1 MAKSPDAFRT
11 ISEVASWLG
20 VQAHVLRFWESKFSQ
35 VRPVKR
41 AGGRRYYRPAD
52 MRLIGG
58 IKTLLHDDGMTIKGV
73 QKILREQGVAHVSTL
88 SPPLDGEA
96 DDTLEAVAET
106 GGTVL
111 AFKAKPTPEKAPQTG
126 GATSARPTRSDDS
139 DKSDGASSAGALPSF
154 LSNPPTSTPAP
165 DTPRA
170 APPAPVTPGQVAA
183 APGVGTPL
191 DSDLPYTPGVLG
203 HLAGI
208 SVLSRDQA
216 DRIAPLTRALRD
228 WYDRHAKAGWG

>member
-11 ISEVASWLG
+11 ISEVAAWLG

-41 AGGRRYYRPAD
+41 AGGRRYYRPSD

-73 QKILREQGVAHVSTL
+73 QKVLREQGVAHVSTL
-88 SPPLDGEA
+88 SPRLDGET
-96 DDTLEAVAET
+96 DDALDHVEEPR
-106 GGTVL
+106 GTVL
-111 AFKAKPTPEKAPQTG
+111 AFKAKPTPAPSPEAET
-126 GATSARPTRSDDS
+126 AASARSTQTSDPDR
-139 DKSDGASSAGALPSF
+139 DDDAAAPSAGALPSF
-154 LSNPPTSTPAP
+154 LSQPPKSTPALG
-165 DTPRA
+165 TA
-170 APPAPVTPGQVAA
+170 PAPAKPGLVAA
-183 APGVGTPL
+183 APGIDAPS

-208 SVLSRDQA
+208 SVLSHAQA